1 MEDYILIAED
11 DNDINQ
17 MLSELLTLNG
27 YRNIQAF
34 SGTEAMLHVK
44 NCPPAAVILDLMLP
58 GMTGEEV
65 LSKIKEESPG
75 TAVIVAS
82 ARESLKTR
90 IMLLKAGADDY
101 LVKPFDTEE
110 LIARLGAVLRRSGK
124 GLQEQTG
131 RSGPGQG
138 RSPGTVRAERG
149 FIIRISPCIPRTF
162 PHL

>member
-65 LSKIKEESPG
+65 LSPKIPNQLYICQPIASPKSS
-75 TAVIVAS
+75 TISFWNAVIV
-82 ARESLKTR
+82 
-90 IMLLKAGADDY
+90 
-101 LVKPFDTEE
+101 V
-110 LIARLGAVLRRSGK
+110 
-124 GLQEQTG
+124 
-131 RSGPGQG
+131 
-138 RSPGTVRAERG
+138 
-149 FIIRISPCIPRTF
+149 
-162 PHL
+162 

>member
-17 MLSELLTLNG
+17 ILSELLTLNG

-65 LSKIKEESPG
+65 LSKIKE
-75 TAVIVAS
+75 
-82 ARESLKTR
+82 
-90 IMLLKAGADDY
+90 
-101 LVKPFDTEE
+101 
-110 LIARLGAVLRRSGK
+110 
-124 GLQEQTG
+124 
-131 RSGPGQG
+131 
-138 RSPGTVRAERG
+138 
-149 FIIRISPCIPRTF
+149 
-162 PHL
+162 